1 MKKETSSS
9 SSSSKPLDQRILKT
23 AHAREMPHTAKQAKV
38 AVQALRDEA
47 GAKKYRK
54 NAAKKK

>member
-1 MKKETSSS
+1 MKKETTS

-47 GAKKYRK
+47 GAKKHRK

>member
-1 MKKETSSS
+1 MKTKEHTNKA
-9 SSSSKPLDQRILKT
+9 KPLDQRILKT

>member
-1 MKKETSSS
+1 MKKET

-23 AHAREMPHTAKQAKV
+23 AHAREMPHTDKQAKV

-54 NAAKKK
+54 NAAKEK

>member
-1 MKKETSSS
+1 MKKET

-47 GAKKYRK
+47 GAKKHRK
-54 NAAKKK
+54 NAAKEK